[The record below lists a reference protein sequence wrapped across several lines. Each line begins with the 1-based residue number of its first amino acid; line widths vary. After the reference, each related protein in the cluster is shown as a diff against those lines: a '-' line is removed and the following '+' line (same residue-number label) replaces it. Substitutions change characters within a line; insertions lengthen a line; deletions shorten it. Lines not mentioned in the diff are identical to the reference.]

1 MGATAESP
9 IVQVRDVDKSFGR
22 LRVLDHVT
30 LEIGRGEVIAVIGP
44 SGSGKTT
51 FLRCLNR
58 LESITRGEIRFRG
71 QVMQR
76 KLPGE
81 PTVEL
86 GGEAL
91 RRLRM
96 DIGIVFQQY
105 NLFPHLSAL
114 QNVTLAPVHV
124 RKVSPVEAR
133 TGAEAL
139 LGKVGLADKAEYL
152 PAQLSGGQQQRV
164 AIARALAMDPH
175 LMLFDEITSAL
186 DPEMT
191 AEVLEVLRGLA
202 GEGMTMVVV
211 THEMGFARSV
221 ANRAVLMVGGRIV
234 EEGPPDQL
242 FGAPRSERTRAFL
255 QAVLRA

>member
-30 LEIGRGEVIAVIGP
+30 LEIGRGEVVAVIGP

-58 LESITRGEIRFRG
+58 LETITGGEIRFRG

-86 GGEAL
+86 SGEAL

-139 LGKVGLADKAEYL
+139 LDKVGLADKADYL

-186 DPEMT
+186 APEMT

-255 QAVLRA
+255 QSVLRA